1 MIEYLKMV
9 PEDYDKL
16 ESLCREYLDNGS
28 MLHDRIIEVFNDS
41 STISLKAVDTDTG
54 EIVAIM
60 IYTKGIAFSCD
71 NEYVIKKVTDYVGDT
86 DVYTGEA
93 FLVKPEYRKSGIA
106 YDMQQKMKDYL
117 EEKKAKTGRE
127 TVLLHEMW
135 VYPDGKIPAYRS
147 AKEIYGISEDLGI
160 IEHFYKDYY
169 KQGHLCPICGKNCVC
184 SARITLSR
192 I

>member
-1 MIEYLKMV
+1 MIEYSRMV
-9 PEDYDKL
+9 PEDYDVL
-16 ESLCREYLDNGS
+16 EHLCREYLDNGS
-28 MLHDRIIEVFNDS
+28 MLHDRIIEVFNES
-41 STISLKAVDTDTG
+41 STISLKAVDTETN

-71 NEYVIKKVTDYVGDT
+71 NEYVTKIVTDYVGDA

-93 FLVKPEYRKSGIA
+93 FLVKPEYRKTGIA
-106 YDMQQKMKDYL
+106 YDMQKKMKDFL

-127 TVLLHEMW
+127 TMLLHEMW

-147 AKEIYGISEDLGI
+147 AKEIYGIDKDLGI
-160 IEHFYKDYY
+160 IDQFYKDYY
-169 KQGHLCPICGKNCVC
+169 KFGHLCPICGKNCTC
-184 SARITLSR
+184 SAKITLSR